1 MEGGSAGEEGES
13 DIRVKGDAA
22 MQPARAGQPQ
32 ARWRCTQ
39 EVCRRP
45 RRPKIHRHQQIVDIV
60 KLLVE

>member
-45 RRPKIHRHQQIVDIV
+45 KTRRHQQIVDIV